1 MAALPLTRIAAPK
14 VPCPTSPPLPAPRPI
29 IPWWWASPTGGR
41 YTLFTPVSGMNFDS
55 VGYASVGG
63 PNVGVSAAHHTLPLP
78 CYVEVTSLASGAPSW
93 CGWNGAGRW
102 TAPTPSNFR
111 PQPLSSLA

>member
-1 MAALPLTRIAAPK
+1 VVVGQPYR
-14 VPCPTSPPLPAPRPI
+14 V
-29 IPWWWASPTGGR
+29 GD
-41 YTLFTPVSGMNFDS
+41 TLFTPVSGMNFDS

-78 CYVEVTSLASGAPSW
+78 CYVEVTSLASGARSW

-111 PQPLSSLA
+111 PPPRSSLA